1 MFLYTLCCYVFVF
14 FFFKQKTAYEM
25 RISDWSSD
33 VCSSDLFEWFETGD
47 YALKDVTQE
56 ARAAGLR
63 YRRSQKPVGTSTIHY
78 MLRNRLYAGA
88 FEWGGRL
95 YQGTHE
101 PLVSRETW
109 ENVQEVL
116 DGRRASNVRAE
127 PLRFAF
133 MEIGSASC
141 REQVGQN
148 G

>member
-1 MFLYTLCCYVFVF
+1 
-14 FFFKQKTAYEM
+14 
-25 RISDWSSD
+25 
-33 VCSSDLFEWFETGD
+33 
-47 YALKDVTQE
+47 
-56 ARAAGLR
+56 
-63 YRRSQKPVGTSTIHY
+63 

-116 DGRRASNVRAE
+116 DGRSASNVRAE

-133 MEIGSASC
+133 TGLITCGHCGCAVVAQMQRGRYIYYHCSGFKQNCPEKYV
-141 REQVGQN
+141 REETLAQAFSEQLSRLHLDRSEERRVGT
-148 G
+148 GVVSPCISRWAPS

>member
-1 MFLYTLCCYVFVF
+1 MIRRPPRSTRTDTLFPYP
-14 FFFKQKTAYEM
+14 T
-25 RISDWSSD
+25 
-33 VCSSDLFEWFETGD
+33 LFRSWFETGD
-47 YALKDVTQE
+47 YALKDVTQK

-116 DGRRASNVRAE
+116 DGRSASNVRAE

-133 MEIGSASC
+133 TGLITCGHCGCAVVAQMQRGRRSEEHTS
-141 REQVGQN
+141 ELQYL
-148 G
+148 